1 MQNFIRAIDR
11 LADILA
17 IIAGAM
23 VLLAVLIVTYMVVV
37 RMGGASNYWEIEA
50 SIYLSIGAIFL
61 ASPYC
66 LRTGGHVGVDMLPA
80 LMGPRLRKHW
90 RLTLKLIGLAVCLY
104 LAWVGAH
111 LTQEAYVSGERGHS
125 LWKPPIWPLNLAMPV
140 GMVLTAVQYVAEIFR
155 TGPSAVDEGLTPL

>member
-1 MQNFIRAIDR
+1 MDLFIRFVDR

-17 IIAGAM
+17 IVAGAM
-23 VLLAVLIVTYMVVV
+23 VFLAVLIVTYMVAV
-37 RMGGASNYWEIEA
+37 RLSGQSNYWELEA

-80 LMGPRLRKHW
+80 LMGPRLRRSW
-90 RLTLKLIGLAVCLY
+90 RLTLKLVGLAVCLY
-104 LAWVGAH
+104 LAWVGAEYT
-111 LTQEAYVSGERGHS
+111 LEAYVSGERGHS
-125 LWKPPIWPLNLAMPV
+125 LWKPLVWPLHLAVPV
-140 GMVLTAVQYVAEIFR
+140 GMALTALQYVAEIFR

>member
-1 MQNFIRAIDR
+1 MQYFIRLIDR

-17 IIAGAM
+17 IVAGAM
-23 VLLAVLIVTYMVVV
+23 VFLAVLIVTYMVVV
-37 RMGGASNYWEIEA
+37 RLNGQSNYWELEA

-80 LMGPRLRKHW
+80 LMAPGLRRVW

-104 LAWVGAH
+104 LAWVGAEYT
-111 LTQEAYVSGERGHS
+111 LEAYHSGERGHS
-125 LWKPPIWPLNLAMPV
+125 LWKPLVWPLNAAVPV
-140 GMVLTAVQYVAEIFR
+140 GMALTALQYIAEIFR

>member
-1 MQNFIRAIDR
+1 MQNFIRVIDR

-17 IIAGAM
+17 IVAGAM
-23 VLLAVLIVTYMVVV
+23 VLLAVLIVTYMVAI
-37 RMGGASNYWEIEA
+37 RMSGASNYWEIEA

-80 LMGPRLRKHW
+80 LMGPRLRHFW

-104 LAWVGAH
+104 LAWVGMQITH
-111 LTQEAYVSGERGHS
+111 EAYVTGERGHS
-125 LWKPPIWPLNLAMPV
+125 LWKPLIWPLNLAMPV
-140 GMVLTAVQYVAEIFR
+140 GMALTALQYIAEIFR

>member
-1 MQNFIRAIDR
+1 MQNFIRVIDR

-17 IIAGAM
+17 IVAGAM
-23 VLLAVLIVTYMVVV
+23 VLVAVLIVTYMVTI
-37 RMGGASNYWEIEA
+37 RMAGASNYWEIEA

-66 LRTGGHVGVDMLPA
+66 LRTGGHVGVDMLPS
-80 LMGPRLRKHW
+80 LMGPGLRKYW
-90 RLTLKLIGLAVCLY
+90 RLTLKLVGLAVCLY

-111 LTQEAYVSGERGHS
+111 MTLEAYDSGERGHS
-125 LWKPPIWPLNLAMPV
+125 LWKPLVWPLNLAMPV
-140 GMVLTAVQYVAEIFR
+140 GMALTALQYVAEIFR